1 MATPPSQH
9 LTRINA
15 PLNFRHTDTLITTKV
30 PHYPTKLTTG
40 VSIIPGW
47 NRPNANGQ
55 NANINDKDYNG
66 PDFKPRP
73 LKHWRRQ
80 LRVYDYKGGANNS
93 RAAAISQLDR
103 PGLTV
108 YHFTPDCTCV
118 PGEGGNSYIISNNK
132 FGYET
137 KDDDYSK
144 GVIDVK
150 IQNNGFTAVPYDA
163 TEAQIND
170 PTNPAYKVLTG
181 VYNTN
186 CINCSPQ
193 GNLIKSGIAFQSQAF
208 YSYSNDKLETRCQTY
223 EQNLSTNK
231 AEGCV
236 YFDAQ
241 GIPLWPNNEPNGPQ
255 VVAPVNYGSTTYK
268 GNFFNLYDYP
278 VILNAGGVGSALQV
292 SSAPFIPKI
301 KCRPVYIKAGF
312 YVYIDL
318 LTRKYYATNHVI
330 PVTFSGYY
338 SEAASIIAILYDN
351 NNNIITSSN
360 IQPAHI
366 SATPYPTPP
375 SYYESIITFYFPENV
390 YINPSTTYYIRF
402 ESVNNV
408 PFDWFVVDYGST
420 PPNYTLA
427 GTLVAEAL
435 YCPSQTIYKPNNIG
449 FGRQGAVSGSTRLKK
464 LVSDTMTLNGSSFYS
479 AKGAQEAN
487 LGKYQGTNVAGNY
500 YVKIKPVIDSCL
512 GTVPDAP
519 VLTVIDNDTTSI
531 TFSWEDTGSTLCK
544 VAYYILTYY
553 AVEILGTV
561 RDLTY
566 DNNNNNNYDNYNN
579 KQFISSRKDIPYT
592 NTVPVF
598 DGQIYTDLD
607 NNIKYKIISQINTN
621 NVMPDNLDT
630 QLTYKLTGLTKRTSY
645 IAYINGINGNGLG
658 ETSNK
663 IVTETLLDPN
673 LAINIQSSYSYE
685 YNNIPQIL
693 YGNATSDTQTIN
705 SNNII
710 KTAVAYDTNAIYRNV
725 ASIYS
730 NNNTQ
735 NTFKILLQNAGYFNV
750 YAFQSRFGEYASSS
764 LLSAPIVISK
774 STPTITFTGNFTKP
788 LTYGMTYQLPSAI
801 IENTNKNKNDGKNI
815 LFKYQPHNNS
825 IASIQ
830 TNVNGNSIGQ
840 SVYIIGVAP
849 FYIIISTILNQSL
862 SQNYNPATPIN
873 SNTFTVKKSTPSII
887 QSPNFITS
895 GTYGSPY
902 TFYPPSINYNP
913 IIQPPGSIP
922 QTVIY
927 EIINSS
933 PAGIASIDASGKVTI
948 TGAGT
953 FYVNAYCNNTSVYN
967 AASLSLPLPTITIDK
982 QTPIISFPSTFV
994 TAATYDVSYNIVP
1007 ATINNKVQTLSYN
1020 VIDSVP
1026 ANNVVNI
1033 STIYNNTNTVGGS
1046 NSGTIQYSP
1055 PQSNNLQEIS
1065 YEIIT
1070 PTSEGFLNSISFQ
1083 QLNANIP
1090 INYYIVSVQSYTHNI
1105 AINST
1110 YSTYSN
1116 PDGRSLYN
1124 AYPNPSYPT
1133 FPNFSQAILST
1144 IVDDVYISNI
1154 SIALNYP
1161 GTGVTS
1167 SFACDLVVTDTI
1179 TGLPPVN
1186 LTNNPLSS
1194 FSLPTNFWGG
1204 GLYMY
1209 NFPCN
1214 VILTESQLETATLV
1228 INSASNASYFPSNNG
1243 NNMYIEINYISILTS
1258 KCSIVSIPS
1267 NVTTPK
1273 NFDLTDFA
1281 VLMHPAHS
1289 YTISLW
1295 LLGNITK
1302 NVSGYEIYSGNG
1314 TICATNGS
1322 TPYIYGTIKQ
1332 GVPITT
1338 ISNIATPL
1346 YFNSVGKF
1354 NINASCN
1361 SPSNYHANSKISN
1374 KVVIAREVPSITF
1387 SQNLNLTCVY
1397 NVEFVL
1403 PIPLATVNNNIQ
1415 NISYSLVST
1424 EDDESKT
1431 TVATINQEGTQ
1442 LLINSVGTFKIKA
1455 SVIETTNLDFSHA
1468 SALSKIITITKATP
1482 SITFNSTTFQTTVP
1496 YLKNYKYQIVG
1507 VSTTNTDTPA
1517 PTLSYSINDNYKDIA
1532 SISGDMVTII
1542 SAGSFYIN
1550 VSCTPTTNFNG
1561 VSGIKSVP
1569 ITINKAKPIF
1579 TIPPD
1584 FANNWTF
1591 TSSTPYS
1598 LTGITSSNTDSNSS
1612 IQYTILNQKNTVGKS
1627 SINVAQL
1634 ITPTPPLTQVTQI
1647 KINNAGSFI
1656 LQIQSPETKN
1666 FIAWGVDPPLYI
1678 IIPQLTPTIT
1688 FLTKVPN
1695 SWVYGSNPYTFTPA
1709 TITNSDPSQI
1719 VTYSIITID
1728 CPNPPIGFFTK
1739 NNTIASITIN
1749 SVGTFQVNA
1758 TCLPS
1763 TNGNYTAPSIQC
1775 ISNLI
1780 SVGKEKP
1787 KITFSSSLVNSITYA
1802 YNLNYP
1808 LPYPIAYVNNNVQT
1822 QSLFS
1827 YSTVNMGNDDPST
1840 VASVSSNNVS
1850 QKASLTI
1857 NSVDSFRIYAQVGNS
1872 TNHDFNANEA
1882 YYSINITPAT
1892 PTITSPLVIPL
1903 LWIYGGIYIIP
1914 YPTTSNT
1921 DTTPGPV
1928 ISYSTDSPD
1937 IISISGTSIN
1947 IIGVGQFQIYVNIA
1961 STNNYYAATYTYP
1974 SGLLYIPGNKYTNYT
1989 ASPATTVVEF
1999 SVKQIATYDTPY
2011 ILTPAVIKVPNP
2023 SSQTI
2028 TYSIQ

>member
-40 VSIIPGW
+40 MSIIPGW

-93 RAAAISQLDR
+93 RAASISQLDR

-132 FGYET
+132 FGYES

-144 GVIDVK
+144 GVLDVK

-181 VYNTN
+181 VYNTD

-231 AEGCV
+231 APGCI

-268 GNFFNLYDYP
+268 GNFFNLYDITYS
-278 VILNAGGVGSALQV
+278 GVGFGPSLQV
-292 SSAPFIPKI
+292 SSAPPFIPKI
-301 KCRPVYIKAGF
+301 KCRPVYVVAGF
-312 YVYIDL
+312 YVNSPLAALIN
-318 LTRKYYATNHVI
+318 ATI
-330 PVTFSGYY
+330 
-338 SEAASIIAILYDN
+338 YDT
-351 NNNIITSSN
+351 NNNIICNSADIEYTYVNTSPPFAPSFN
-360 IQPAHI
+360 
-366 SATPYPTPP
+366 SA
-375 SYYESIITFYFPENV
+375 SLKFYFPENV
-390 YINPSTTYYIRF
+390 YINPSTTYYISF

-408 PFDWFVVDYGST
+408 TFNWLVSNSAV
-420 PPNYTLA
+420 LC

-435 YCPSQTIYKPNNIG
+435 YCPSQTIYKPNNVA

-464 LVSDTMTLNGSSFYS
+464 LVSDTITMNGSSFYS

-487 LGKYQGTNVAGNY
+487 LGKYQGTNIAGNY
-500 YVKIKPVIDSCL
+500 YVKIKEVTNSCI
-512 GTVPDAP
+512 GTVPSQP
-519 VLTVIDNDTTSI
+519 ILTVIDVNTSSI

-544 VAYYILTYY
+544 VSHYSLTYY
-553 AVEILGTV
+553 AIQILGTV
-561 RDLTY
+561 RSLSY
-566 DNNNNNNYDNYNN
+566 DNNNNNIYNNEQFITSSRDISLVNTIPIPIYDN
-579 KQFISSRKDIPYT
+579 T
-592 NTVPVF
+592 
-598 DGQIYTDLD
+598 IYTDLN

-621 NVMPDNLDT
+621 TVTPDILDT
-630 QLTYKLTGLTKRTSY
+630 QLTYKLTGLTKSTAY
-645 IAYINGINGNGLG
+645 IAYINGFNGNGLG
-658 ETSNK
+658 ESSDK

-673 LAINIQSSYSYE
+673 LAVNIQSPYSYE
-685 YNNIPQIL
+685 YNNLPQIL
-693 YGNATSDTQTIN
+693 YGTATSDTQTIN
-705 SNNII
+705 HNNII
-710 KTAVAYDTNAIYRNV
+710 RTSVAYDTNTIYKNV

-730 NNNTQ
+730 NNNIQ

-750 YAFQSRFGEYASSS
+750 YAFQARFGEYGSSNV
-764 LLSAPIVISK
+764 LFGPIVVLK
-774 STPTITFTGNFTKP
+774 STPTISFVYNNTKP
-788 LTYGMTYQLPSAI
+788 LIYGRTYYLPNAI
-801 IENTNKNKNDGKNI
+801 IGNTNIKKNDGNNI
-815 LFKYQPHNNS
+815 LFKYQPNNNS
-825 IASIQ
+825 IASIL
-830 TNVNGNSIGQ
+830 TNNNTNNPSL
-840 SVYIIGVAP
+840 YITGVAP

-862 SQNYNPATPIN
+862 SQNYNLATPIN
-873 SNTFTVKKSTPSII
+873 TDTFTVFKSTPSIL
-887 QSPNFITS
+887 QSPHFITS

-1020 VIDSVP
+1020 IVNSVP
-1026 ANNVVNI
+1026 NNNVVNI

-1046 NSGTIQYSP
+1046 NSGTVQYSHS
-1055 PQSNNLQEIS
+1055 QSSNLQTIS
-1065 YEIIT
+1065 YGIIT
-1070 PTSEGFLNSISFQ
+1070 PTYEGLLNSISFQ
-1083 QLNANIP
+1083 QLNANTLT
-1090 INYYIVSVQSYTHNI
+1090 NYYIVSVQSYTHNVN
-1105 AINST
+1105 INSIYT
-1110 YSTYSN
+1110 TYSN
-1116 PDGRSLYN
+1116 ADGMSNNYSN
-1124 AYPNPSYPT
+1124 SISPYPA

-1144 IVDDVYISNI
+1144 IVDDIYISNI
-1154 SIALNYP
+1154 SIALCYP
-1161 GTGVTS
+1161 GPGVTS
-1167 SFACDLVVTDTI
+1167 YFACDLVATDTI
-1179 TGLPPVN
+1179 TGNPVKVN

-1194 FSLPTNFWGG
+1194 IQLPIGVSGG
-1204 GLYMY
+1204 ALYMY
-1209 NFPCN
+1209 NFSCN
-1214 VILTESQLETATLV
+1214 VILTETQLATATLV
-1228 INSASNASYFPSNNG
+1228 IKSGSNASYFPSNNG
-1243 NNMYIEINYISILTS
+1243 NMYIEINYISILTS
-1258 KCSIVSIPS
+1258 KCSIVSIPA
-1267 NVTTPK
+1267 NVTTPQ

-1295 LLGNITK
+1295 LLGNITQ

-1314 TICATNGS
+1314 TVCVTNGS

-1338 ISNIATPL
+1338 ISNIAAPI
-1346 YFNSVGKF
+1346 YFNGVGTF
-1354 NINASCN
+1354 NVDASCN
-1361 SPSNYHANSKISN
+1361 LTPNYYANSKISE
-1374 KVVIAREVPSITF
+1374 KVVVAQEFPSITF

-1415 NISYSLVST
+1415 NISYSLVSAH
-1424 EDDESKT
+1424 DDKSTT

-1442 LLINSVGTFKIKA
+1442 LLINSVGTFRIKA

-1507 VSTTNTDTPA
+1507 VSTTNTDIPA
-1517 PTLSYSINDNYKDIA
+1517 PILSYSSSDTTVATISDNTFT
-1532 SISGDMVTII
+1532 TIKT
-1542 SAGSFYIN
+1542 GNFYIY
-1550 VSCTPTTNFNG
+1550 VSCPPTNNFNG
-1561 VSGIKSVP
+1561 VTSFKSPP
-1569 ITINKAKPIF
+1569 ITIKKATPIF

-1584 FANNWTF
+1584 FAKNWTF
-1591 TSSTPYS
+1591 TSPTPYS
-1598 LTGITSSNTDSNSS
+1598 LTGITSSNTDITNN
-1612 IQYTILNQKNTVGKS
+1612 QYTYKILSPFPK
-1627 SINVAQL
+1627 NVAIL
-1634 ITPTPPLTQVTQI
+1634 STTTPEI
-1647 KINNAGSFI
+1647 KINNAGSFT
-1656 LQIQSPETKN
+1656 LQVQSPETQN
-1666 FIAWGVDPPLYI
+1666 FIPWSVDPPILI
-1678 IIPQLTPTIT
+1678 IIPQITPTIT
-1688 FLTKVPN
+1688 LKKLPP
-1695 SWVYGSNPYTFTPA
+1695 SWVYGNNPYTFTPA
-1709 TITNSDPSQI
+1709 TITNSSPSQI
-1719 VTYSIITID
+1719 ITYSITTVSS
-1728 CPNPPIGFFTK
+1728 PNPPPIGFFTM
-1739 NNTIASITIN
+1739 NNTKSSITIN

-1763 TNGNYTAPSIQC
+1763 TNGNYTAPSVQC

-1780 SVGKEKP
+1780 SVGKVTP
-1787 KITFSSSLVNSITYA
+1787 TITFSSSLVNIITYA

-1822 QSLFS
+1822 QSLFK
-1827 YSTVNMGNDDPST
+1827 YSIVNMGNDDPST

-1857 NSVDSFRIYAQVGNS
+1857 NSVGSFRIYAQVGNS
-1872 TNHDFNANEA
+1872 INHDFSSNEA

-1892 PTITSPLVIPL
+1892 PTITSSLAIPL
-1903 LWIYGGIYIIP
+1903 SWIYGGPYIIP
-1914 YPTTSNT
+1914 YPTTSNNDAT
-1921 DTTPGPV
+1921 SSAQIV
-1928 ISYSTDSPD
+1928 SYSTDSPD

-1961 STNNYYAATYTYP
+1961 STNNYKAATYTYP
-1974 SGLLYIPGNKYTNYT
+1974 SGLLYIPDNKYTNYT

-2023 SSQTI
+2023 SNQTI